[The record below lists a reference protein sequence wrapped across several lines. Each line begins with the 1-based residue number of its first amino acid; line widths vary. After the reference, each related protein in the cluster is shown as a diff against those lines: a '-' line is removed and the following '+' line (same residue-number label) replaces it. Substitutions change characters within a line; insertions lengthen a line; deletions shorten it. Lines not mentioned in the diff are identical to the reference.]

1 MIDINI
7 ADYYNPDYDV
17 IDIRDSPNILYNGFC
32 FKIGLNYLTLYYND
46 EQIANAKLTK
56 SSNTIKNNTEFNK
69 LVEGALG
76 VFDEEAP
83 VSENDINELIDAV
96 DYFIAESLNSDAE
109 LNYKGFKNTLL
120 DNPSD
125 EKALIKLAHIMEDE
139 FKIKGVNNEGE
150 RNYYY
155 FDSGINSYLP
165 LDELKYQE
173 LVFKE
178 HGITLRS
185 VSAKNSLETIICD
198 KEMAQDI
205 WEFKDHYFN
214 STTNEIIS
222 KDNLDE
228 PILTKRQ
235 FKLNGELVNYNPNVN
250 FNNSNPTLWE
260 KTIKEITIP
269 KNDKENDINYK
280 NSLGIFSSC
289 LEQNNRYKMLPIFY
303 NPVGDNGKT
312 LAKDMNSLVYSGTYH
327 EIPAGN
333 FNDNFLFS
341 IIDDTNML
349 GVDEV
354 RYDSFKDSEDLLK
367 RLSAGGLNSL
377 GVRKMRS
384 DKRYKSK
391 GMGTLIIFTND
402 IPEFRM
408 KEALLNRLIFI
419 ELPNRFVDNP
429 QLPNEY
435 QKDEHLTD
443 KLLYDFEGFEW
454 YCNVLVKAKKEFKK
468 PVQSEEFKRAVLYKN
483 SELGSFLIANYK
495 FNENS
500 KLKTADIIDD
510 LRKNI
515 NLYNK
520 LTENGKNIS
529 ITLGKQIKAI
539 FGDDIKGR
547 YTENNTVIYRL
558 ERIEE

>member
-1 MIDINI
+1 
-7 ADYYNPDYDV
+7 
-17 IDIRDSPNILYNGFC
+17 
-32 FKIGLNYLTLYYND
+32 
-46 EQIANAKLTK
+46 
-56 SSNTIKNNTEFNK
+56 
-69 LVEGALG
+69 
-76 VFDEEAP
+76 
-83 VSENDINELIDAV
+83 
-96 DYFIAESLNSDAE
+96 
-109 LNYKGFKNTLL
+109 
-120 DNPSD
+120 
-125 EKALIKLAHIMEDE
+125 
-139 FKIKGVNNEGE
+139 
-150 RNYYY
+150 
-155 FDSGINSYLP
+155 
-165 LDELKYQE
+165 
-173 LVFKE
+173 
-178 HGITLRS
+178 
-185 VSAKNSLETIICD
+185 
-198 KEMAQDI
+198 
-205 WEFKDHYFN
+205 
-214 STTNEIIS
+214 
-222 KDNLDE
+222 
-228 PILTKRQ
+228 
-235 FKLNGELVNYNPNVN
+235 
-250 FNNSNPTLWE
+250 
-260 KTIKEITIP
+260 
-269 KNDKENDINYK
+269 
-280 NSLGIFSSC
+280 
-289 LEQNNRYKMLPIFY
+289 MLPIFY
-303 NPVGDNGKT
+303 NPAGDNGKT
-312 LAKDMNSLVYSGTYH
+312 LIKDMNSLVYSGTYH

-419 ELPNRFVDNP
+419 ELPNRFVDTP

-454 YCNVLVKAKKEFKK
+454 FCNVLVKAKKGFKK

-515 NLYNK
+515 NLYKK

-547 YTENNTVIYRL
+547 DTENNTVIYRL

>member
-1 MIDINI
+1 MLDINI
-7 ADYYNPDYDV
+7 ADYFNAENNTINIEKCYN
-17 IDIRDSPNILYNGFC
+17 DIYNGFS
-32 FKIGLNYLTLYYND
+32 FKISTIFIEMYYKGD
-46 EQIANAKLTK
+46 KIEEGQLRK
-56 SSNTIKNNTEFNK
+56 SSGAFKNNETFK
-69 LVEGALG
+69 KFVESAEG
-76 VFDEEAP
+76 VFDDKEMLPKGAISDLIEG
-83 VSENDINELIDAV
+83 VEN
-96 DYFIAESLNSDAE
+96 FIV
-109 LNYKGFKNTLL
+109 KNTNGDYDYKITSFKDNLL
-120 DNPSD
+120 ENPSD
-125 EKALIKLAHIMEDE
+125 EKALIKLAHIMEDD

-150 RNYYY
+150 GEYYY

-165 LDELKYQE
+165 LDKLKYQE
-173 LVFKE
+173 LVLEE
-178 HGITLRS
+178 HEITLSRD
-185 VSAKNSLETIICD
+185 SAKKSLETIVCN

-443 KLLYDFEGFEW
+443 KLLYDFKGFEW
-454 YCNVLVKAKKEFKK
+454 YCNVLVKAKKDFKK
-468 PVQSEEFKRAVLYKN
+468 PIQSEEFKRAVLYKN

-495 FNENS
+495 FNEKN
-500 KLKTADIIDD
+500 KLKTSDIIDE

-539 FGDDIKGR
+539 FGEDIKER
-547 YTENNTVIYRL
+547 DTESNTVVYKL